1 VGTIDYGCYYKRG
14 GKELKLHRYSD
25 TDMGGDISPV
35 QPAYDPYFSDCF
47 FSRNNVFLSQ
57 KISQKSVSAYFSA

>member
-14 GKELKLHRYSD
+14 GKELKLHGYSD
-25 TDMGGDISPV
+25 TNMGGDISHV
-35 QPAYDPYFSDCF
+35 QSAYDSYFSACF

-57 KISQKSVSAYFSA
+57 KISQKSVSACFSA